1 MNKLQLF
8 NDKLITK
15 DELLIIY
22 IISEA
27 KTIDLSKLLA
37 LEINNAKLLI
47 DSLYQKAYIDIDFNN
62 NLIML
67 NLEKKVNVKQQEVL
81 NVQSLDEVRVL
92 LNREIKNYELE
103 LLQQWIKQYSIK
115 QIKESVYKAML
126 KNIDNFKYIEKIL
139 QNSENEINSSQN
151 KAENYSRKFDFFN

>member
-139 QNSENEINSSQN
+139 QNSENEINNSQN